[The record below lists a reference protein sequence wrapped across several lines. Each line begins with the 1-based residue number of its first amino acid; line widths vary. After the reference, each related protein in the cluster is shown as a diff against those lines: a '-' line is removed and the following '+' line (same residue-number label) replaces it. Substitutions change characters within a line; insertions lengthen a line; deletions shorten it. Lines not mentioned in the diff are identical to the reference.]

1 MADFV
6 AVLKKTIGGLA
17 DNTPELRQKVYEKAR
32 ATIAAK
38 LAAISP
44 PPPQLVVD
52 RQKKALEDAIAMV
65 EAEYAPPPA
74 PVEDDLD
81 AFLADFGRPADPPPP
96 APRAPPAAPPMMP
109 RDEPPAYAPPVA
121 EAREAPRE
129 EPPYPAF
136 VQEPRDE
143 DRWPAQDDGDLA
155 APEADDVDTRAHDVH
170 ADTPELEPVIP
181 AHKPEPSFDTAALT
195 RRPRRRRG
203 FGGLVAAALVLVVI
217 AGAAYGIWLNRAE
230 FVAMLGL
237 ENQPSE
243 VAAQPQQPSAPSA
256 QQPAPAGNAPSGQA
270 AAPQQP
276 ATTAPGTSDG
286 PPQKFTQR
294 LMPTGEEV
302 DDGAGG
308 AQPSVGEGTSVAA
321 ATQPST
327 PAAPQQPAPGAPAQP
342 TQNAPAA
349 QQPAVPVGQ
358 RAIFYEERTSVADA
372 TADQGAIV
380 WSVIQE
386 SPGGDL
392 PPEPAV
398 RAEVTFP
405 SKDLQLRLTFRR
417 NADATLP
424 ASHIVEMIF
433 LTPDNFAGGSI
444 SNVLRIAF
452 KPSEE
457 APGNP
462 LLGIPAKIADGYFL
476 IALSDQQ
483 ADAAVNTQ
491 LMQRQNWID
500 IPIVYG
506 NGRRALVSLEKGL
519 PGERAFNQAI
529 QTWQKATAG

>member
-38 LAAISP
+38 LAAINP
-44 PPPQLVVD
+44 PPPPLVVD
-52 RQKKALEDAIAMV
+52 RQKQALEDAIAVV
-65 EAEYAPPPA
+65 EAEFTPPP

-81 AFLADFGRPADPPPP
+81 AFLADFSKPVTPPPT
-96 APRAPPAAPPMMP
+96 PRAAPPAMPMMP
-109 RDEPPAYAPPVA
+109 QDEPAAFVPPAD
-121 EAREAPRE
+121 EAPYD
-129 EPPYPAF
+129 EPAHA
-136 VQEPRDE
+136 E
-143 DRWPAQDDGDLA
+143 DMARPDDDGRWPAQDEGDLA
-155 APEADDVDTRAHDVH
+155 APEAEYVDTRAHDVR
-170 ADTPELEPVIP
+170 ADPAALEPVIP
-181 AHKPEPSFDTAALT
+181 ARKPEPSFDPASRT
-195 RRPRRRRG
+195 RRPKQRRG
-203 FGGLVAAALVLVVI
+203 FGGLLAAALVLVVI

-230 FVAMLGL
+230 FADMLGL
-237 ENQPSE
+237 ENQPPE
-243 VAAQPQQPSAPSA
+243 VAATQPSTPSAP
-256 QQPAPAGNAPSGQA
+256 AGSGPSEQA
-270 AAPQQP
+270 AAPTQP
-276 ATTAPGTSDG
+276 TATEPASSDG

-302 DDGAGG
+302 DEGTGG
-308 AQPSVGEGTSVAA
+308 AEPSVGEGTSVAA

-327 PAAPQQPAPGAPAQP
+327 PGAPQQPAENAPAQ
-342 TQNAPAA
+342 TAPAA
-349 QQPAVPVGQ
+349 QQPPAVPVGQ
-358 RAIFYEERTSVADA
+358 RAIFYEERTTVADA
-372 TADQGAIV
+372 TADQGSIV

-398 RAEVTFP
+398 RAEVTIP

-417 NADATLP
+417 NADASLP

-433 LTPDNFAGGSI
+433 LTPDNFPGGSI

-483 ADAAVNTQ
+483 ADATINTQ

-506 NGRRALVSLEKGL
+506 SGRRALVSLEKGL
-519 PGERAFNQAI
+519 PGERAFNQAV
-529 QTWQKATAG
+529 QAWQSATAG

>member
-17 DNTPELRQKVYEKAR
+17 ENTPELRQKVYEKAR
-32 ATIAAK
+32 ATIAAR
-38 LAAISP
+38 LAAINP

-65 EAEYAPPPA
+65 EAEFAPPPA
-74 PVEDDLD
+74 PAEDDLD
-81 AFLADFGRPADPPPP
+81 AFLADFGKPVAPPPVA
-96 APRAPPAAPPMMP
+96 APRATPVAPAAPRHEPPAFAPPAAETPN
-109 RDEPPAYAPPVA
+109 EPAHAA
-121 EAREAPRE
+121 AMH
-129 EPPYPAF
+129 EPH
-136 VQEPRDE
+136 DG

-155 APEADDVDTRAHDVH
+155 LPEADEVDTRAHDVH
-170 ADTPELEPVIP
+170 ADAPDLEPVIP
-181 AHKPEPSFDTAALT
+181 THKPEPSFDTAALT
-195 RRPRRRRG
+195 RRPKRRRRL
-203 FGGLVAAALVLVVI
+203 GGLVAAALVLVVI

-230 FVAMLGL
+230 FAAMLGL

-243 VAAQPQQPSAPSA
+243 VAAQPEQPAAPTPSA
-256 QQPAPAGNAPSGQA
+256 QQPAPAANPPSEQA

-276 ATTAPGTSDG
+276 ATTPPGSADG

-302 DDGAGG
+302 DEGAGG
-308 AQPSVGEGTSVAA
+308 AEPSVGEGTSIAA

-327 PAAPQQPAPGAPAQP
+327 PPVAPQQPAPNAPAQP
-342 TQNAPAA
+342 AQNTPAA

-358 RAIFYEERTSVADA
+358 RAIFYEERTTVADA
-372 TADQGAIV
+372 TADQGSIV

-398 RAEVTFP
+398 RAEVTIP

-417 NADATLP
+417 NADASLP

-444 SNVLRIAF
+444 SNVLRMAF

-483 ADAAVNTQ
+483 ADAAINTQ
-491 LMQRQNWID
+491 LMQRQSWID

-506 NGRRALVSLEKGL
+506 TGRRALVSLEKGL

-529 QTWQKATAG
+529 QAWQNATAG